1 MKMRETFRAQDKKPM
16 VNNNSS
22 IQTNRTAKSLKE
34 IADIDVFDKQT
45 GQVKDMNTILSE
57 VAEKYKTLSKNQ
69 KLALAESI
77 GGKTQINSVQALL
90 NNWDQVVKFQK
101 EYLNGDMVGS
111 AAKEKQNSPYV
122 QKCAQDMYLIAGNG

>member
-1 MKMRETFRAQDKKPM
+1 MLNWVGKNRPMKMRETSRGVDKKLH
-16 VNNNSS
+16 VNNYWGNSLKTIITNLNGLRTS
-22 IQTNRTAKSLKE
+22 AKDGTIQTNRTAKSLKE

-77 GGKTQINSVQALL
+77 GGN
-90 NNWDQVVKFQK
+90 
-101 EYLNGDMVGS
+101 
-111 AAKEKQNSPYV
+111 
-122 QKCAQDMYLIAGNG
+122 

>member
-1 MKMRETFRAQDKKPM
+1 MKMKETSRGEYKKTH
-16 VNNNSS
+16 VNNDST

-34 IADIDVFDKQT
+34 IAGIDVFDKQT

-77 GGKTQINSVQALL
+77 GGN
-90 NNWDQVVKFQK
+90 
-101 EYLNGDMVGS
+101 
-111 AAKEKQNSPYV
+111 
-122 QKCAQDMYLIAGNG
+122 

>member
-1 MKMRETFRAQDKKPM
+1 M
-16 VNNNSS
+16 VNNDST

-122 QKCAQDMYLIAGNG
+122 QKCAQDMYLIAGNT